1 MECIIV
7 NKFGAKNN
15 TLDCEYVSYPYGEQG
30 VVQYQPVTDLQTH
43 QAAGYISM
51 ITANLTESV
60 DLLIAVDSKNAVS
73 LKTVMDVQHA
83 RHEFIT
89 SEQQFYCRI
98 EFETGSVKYESGYIV
113 GARTDTASDGI
124 WKSTIDEL
132 KSVQLTSP
140 DESKIKSIAAKH
152 HKRDE
157 KLELNR

>member
-1 MECIIV
+1 MDCVMI
-7 NKFGAKNN
+7 NKFGIKNN
-15 TLDCEYVSYPYGEQG
+15 TLDCESVFYPYGEQG
-30 VVQYQPVTDLQTH
+30 VVQYQPVTDLRTH
-43 QAAGYISM
+43 QATGYISM
-51 ITANLTESV
+51 ITANLTETV
-60 DLLIAVDSKNAVS
+60 DVLIAVDSEKAPS

-113 GARTDTASDGI
+113 GARTDKASDEI

-132 KSVQLTSP
+132 KSVQLISP

-152 HKRDE
+152 HKRD
-157 KLELNR
+157 KKIGT